1 MAHSTRLNSARSVC
15 GPTTRPSPRCIAPR
29 TTHHV
34 CAAVSTKKSW
44 SITDMDGSKA
54 EIEKAELSRK
64 TFRTVY
70 DLTNWQKHRSHYR
83 LIDRLLQIPQST
95 VLVNVL
101 PSIWWCGGIGL
112 AVTLYMA
119 ALDAGMLPPD
129 APSIETS
136 NSTAEFIRQTTPV
149 LSLLLVFRTNASY
162 GRWDEARK
170 MWGLMLN
177 RSRDLMRM
185 GCTMMP
191 DHEVERK
198 KALGRWII
206 ASARS
211 LKLHFQPEVTL
222 REELGALLSE
232 PEIAELEG
240 VGHRPTKAIHV
251 MSEVIA
257 GSAMDP
263 ITKTTLLRD
272 NVTVFHDV
280 LGGCERLLRAPIP
293 VSYTRHTARFLFMW
307 LSLLPFAI
315 YHGCHEWTTPVVMG
329 VAAVL
334 CGIEEIGVQCEEPF
348 GILPLAVICGRVE
361 ADVNQTLNE
370 DVKVKAMLSAVISD
384 PILPPSANVYSNGNG
399 TYASSAPAP
408 KASVEG
414 QPFWVVK

>member
-1 MAHSTRLNSARSVC
+1 
-15 GPTTRPSPRCIAPR
+15 
-29 TTHHV
+29 
-34 CAAVSTKKSW
+34 
-44 SITDMDGSKA
+44 MDGSRA
-54 EIEKAELSRK
+54 QIEKAELSRK
-64 TFRTVY
+64 TLRTVY
-70 DLTNWQKHRSHYR
+70 DLSNWQKHRSHFR
-83 LIDRLLQIPQST
+83 LIERLASIPQST
-95 VLVNVL
+95 SIVNIL
-101 PSIWWCGGIGL
+101 PSIGWCGSIGL

-119 ALDAGMLPPD
+119 AHDAGLLPAY
-129 APSIETS
+129 APSIEES
-136 NSTAEFIRQTTPV
+136 NSTVEFVRTTTPV

-211 LKLHFQPEVTL
+211 LKIHLQPEVTL
-222 REELGALLSE
+222 RDELGALLSE
-232 PEIAELEG
+232 QEIEQLEG
-240 VGHRPTKAIHV
+240 VGHGPTKAIHV

-257 GSAMDP
+257 GSSMDSM
-263 ITKTTLLRD
+263 TKVTLIRD

-293 VSYTRHTARFLFMW
+293 VSYTRHTARFMFIW

-315 YHGCHEWTTPVVMG
+315 YHGCHEWTALVAMG

-348 GILPLAVICGRVE
+348 GIMPLAVICGSVE
-361 ADVNQTLNE
+361 RDVNQTLNE
-370 DVKVKAMLSAVISD
+370 DIKVKSMLSSIIND
-384 PILPPSANVYSNGNG
+384 PIVRRRGLQRAHRRHVRFHSREVAGRGPAVLVRKV
-399 TYASSAPAP
+399 SSR
-408 KASVEG
+408 
-414 QPFWVVK
+414 